1 MNVHL
6 CVTQELRDLFSLKPE
21 EVGASKT
28 QADLAARHA
37 AQRRTTPELYTHLAA
52 LRAMPNY
59 VGARQTAELFSF
71 RIQSHFSLTRPAAS
85 APRTSWTPI
94 SRNVLVRYHSI
105 PEQLLYS

>member
-59 VGARQTAELFSF
+59 VGARQTS
-71 RIQSHFSLTRPAAS
+71 
-85 APRTSWTPI
+85 
-94 SRNVLVRYHSI
+94 
-105 PEQLLYS
+105 